1 MPDLPHRVD
10 LLVVVMSGPR
20 GYGDAAPRY
29 YEAGWSPLPLPRG
42 AKTSPPEGTT
52 GQTGRWPT
60 VDDVQLWSTQFPDG
74 NVGLRLP
81 DTVVGIDVDD
91 YDGKGGGATLAELI
105 DKYGELPPTWMSSSR
120 GLGTSGIRVFRIPAG
135 VAFPGMLGR
144 GIDVIQHHHRYVVAA
159 PSVHPSGNRYGWYT
173 PEGDRAQAPPVVG
186 DLPDLPTSWLEGL
199 RIREHETPTPLPVPR
214 LMLAEDDDSIA
225 ERINRD
231 HNWHDLLTA
240 DGWTLTDTLSNETRW
255 ARPGKSRGT
264 SGVLHEPDGPFNVFS
279 TDDGIASLQ
288 QTWAYSK
295 SETCWAYGIFGY
307 IAATRHNGDRSK
319 CAREYRQALNG
330 GPVFDVL
337 SASVTSTVAAKLDT
351 PPEVAAAPDEPW
363 PEAIPL
369 GEAEAVAKFPTE
381 VLPTWMQP
389 IVAAI
394 AADLQAEPDLPGVLG
409 LIALST
415 ACAGKR
421 HVVVRN
427 SWREPL
433 NIYAAVALPPSSG
446 KSPAFKWMMGPIR
459 RFEKERMETQQGQVE
474 HVAQTRRMI
483 ERAMKKAEDK
493 GDAQEARIQLD
504 KLLTTPEVH
513 PFRLVLD
520 DATPEALVQKLYEH
534 GQRLAI
540 LSTEGGP
547 FGMMSGRY
555 SDNANLDP
563 YLKPWSNDSISVDRM
578 GRGTTILDKPVLT
591 IGLTVQ
597 PTVIAA
603 LAENPEMIG
612 RGLTARFM
620 YSVPRTNT
628 GHRDMFWECDISD
641 DVSVPYETRIRGL
654 LASELDA
661 DHPDDITVERDAVL
675 EFHGWRQGLE
685 NQRGEGGALH
695 VVSEWTTKL
704 ESTVAR
710 VAGLLALADLSDHV
724 DVPTMR
730 RAIALG
736 NYWLS
741 HIRAVLDLWGRDDTV
756 AKARQVVAWM
766 THRELSEFSV
776 RDLYG
781 SLRRLFPTADE
792 CRPVLHLL
800 TERGWIRPLFD
811 GPLVLG
817 RRGVDSPRFAVRPSG
832 LWINPPHARH
842 ADHVP
847 KAPFDQNSLTHSES
861 GGSTPLAHDTHGA
874 HDESDPQ
881 LEVDA
886 ESSQSVT
893 SGPPDW

>member
-1 MPDLPHRVD
+1 MSAAIAPQVPVAEQAIRYAKAGFELFPASPIDKAPYVTNGFYDATSDLAQVQRWWKREHPEALIACRISPQYIILDIDPRHNGHATWAKLEETYGPVAVAREHYSGRGDGGRHVWFKHPGGTLTMRALHAFAKDNGTGHKAGKTSWASGID
-10 LLVVVMSGPR
+10 LLHHGYRYTILPPSLHPDTGMPYTWGPKDEP
-20 GYGDAAPRY
+20 GDA
-29 YEAGWSPLPLPRG
+29 
-42 AKTSPPEGTT
+42 PE
-52 GQTGRWPT
+52 WL
-60 VDDVQLWSTQFPDG
+60 VAML
-74 NVGLRLP
+74 
-81 DTVVGIDVDD
+81 
-91 YDGKGGGATLAELI
+91 TL
-105 DKYGELPPTWMSSSR
+105 KP
-120 GLGTSGIRVFRIPAG
+120 
-135 VAFPGMLGR
+135 
-144 GIDVIQHHHRYVVAA
+144 
-159 PSVHPSGNRYGWYT
+159 
-173 PEGDRAQAPPVVG
+173 APPKM
-186 DLPDLPTSWLEGL
+186 PSL
-199 RIREHETPTPLPVPR
+199 RI
-214 LMLAEDDDSIA
+214 ADQDSIA
-225 ERINRD
+225 D
-231 HNWHDLLTA
+231 WYSSTA
-240 DGWTLTDTLSNETRW
+240 SWNDILGPSGLGWEIVDGDGDSDGSKWRHPTATAASSASIKHGCLFVYSPNTDFTETAPGDTNGYTRFNAW
-255 ARPGKSRGT
+255 KISQFDGDGSAAARAAREMK
-264 SGVLHEPDGPFNVFS
+264 DGPRPHDALN
-279 TDDGIASLQ
+279 ASVGA
-288 QTWAYSK
+288 TVK
-295 SETCWAYGIFGY
+295 FE
-307 IAATRHNGDRSK
+307 AAT
-319 CAREYRQALNG
+319 
-330 GPVFDVL
+330 
-337 SASVTSTVAAKLDT
+337 
-351 PPEVAAAPDEPW
+351 PDEPW
-363 PEAIPL
+363 PDAIPL

-394 AADLQAEPDLPGVLG
+394 AEDLQAEPDLPGVLG

-421 HVVVRN
+421 HVIIRN

-620 YSVPRTNT
+620 YSVPRTRT

-641 DVSVPYETRIRGL
+641 DVSAPYEKRITGL
-654 LASELDA
+654 LSSELDA
-661 DHPDDITVERDAVL
+661 DHPADITVERDAVL

-695 VVSEWTTKL
+695 IVSEWTTKL

-710 VAGLLALADLSDHV
+710 VAGLLALADLTEHV

-842 ADHVP
+842 ADHVL
-847 KAPFDQNSLTHSES
+847 KTPFDQNSLTHSES
-861 GGSTPLAHDTHGA
+861 GGSTPLAHETHGA
-874 HDESDPQ
+874 HDESDSQ
-881 LEVDA
+881 VEVSA
-886 ESSQSVT
+886 NPSQSVA
-893 SGPPDW
+893 PEPQPWDLP